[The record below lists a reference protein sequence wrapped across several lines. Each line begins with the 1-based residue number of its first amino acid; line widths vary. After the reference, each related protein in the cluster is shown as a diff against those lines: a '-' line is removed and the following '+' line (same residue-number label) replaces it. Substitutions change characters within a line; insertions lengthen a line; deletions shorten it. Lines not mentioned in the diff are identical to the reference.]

1 MVLGERKQDA
11 RLGSAS
17 FEENEPY
24 PQTPLGVGVEGL
36 YGFGFE
42 ARDVWRELD
51 TFEFLNDR
59 LKPLL
64 LGKTITLDGKT
75 ITVGK
80 VMNEKGVNK
89 LLSIVAVHTSPHVIL
104 GSFTDR
110 EIKRRARDCAEHIL
124 DVFID
129 NWRDYDM
136 RLEDVEHIALIFQDF
151 VEGVLSRAKGGAERK
166 LTAPNR
172 RVVEQINR
180 FLGDKKQGLE
190 WIG

>member
-1 MVLGERKQDA
+1 
-11 RLGSAS
+11 
-17 FEENEPY
+17 
-24 PQTPLGVGVEGL
+24 
-36 YGFGFE
+36 
-42 ARDVWRELD
+42 
-51 TFEFLNDR
+51 
-59 LKPLL
+59 
-64 LGKTITLDGKT
+64 
-75 ITVGK
+75 
-80 VMNEKGVNK
+80 
-89 LLSIVAVHTSPHVIL
+89 
-104 GSFTDR
+104 
-110 EIKRRARDCAEHIL
+110 ARDCAEHIL

>member
-1 MVLGERKQDA
+1 
-11 RLGSAS
+11 
-17 FEENEPY
+17 
-24 PQTPLGVGVEGL
+24 L